1 MASKGN
7 DRKSRSDR
15 DSRPSARERL
25 IVEERDA
32 FRVNGF
38 GALLG
43 VVGALGVGLWLFLA
57 AIIEAEQNKA
67 SPAATLWVG
76 LGLFVLVALACAGF
90 YTVQPNEARVLV
102 FLGSYSGSVRDS
114 GFWWSNPLAEK
125 KRISLRVRNFNSEKL
140 KVNDAQGNP
149 IEIAAVVVWRVVDSA
164 RAVFDVER
172 YEHFV
177 SIQSETAIRAL
188 ASRYPYDSHD
198 DAQASL
204 RGSPEDVAAELQ
216 RQLDERLDVAGVK
229 VLDARISHLAYSP
242 EIAQAM
248 LRRQQANA
256 VIAARQ
262 QIVEGAVGMV
272 EMALKRLSEK
282 KVVELDEERK
292 AAMVSNLMVVLVS
305 ETETHPV
312 VNAGS
317 LY

>member
-1 MASKGN
+1 MAIQSSRGKAQEGRGGRTNKG
-7 DRKSRSDR
+7 SE
-15 DSRPSARERL
+15 AIAERA
-25 IVEERDA
+25 A

-38 GALLG
+38 GALLA
-43 VVGALGVGLWLFLA
+43 ALGSLAVGLWLFIG
-57 AIIEAEQNKA
+57 AIIEAEQSKSTPGA
-67 SPAATLWVG
+67 PLWVG
-76 LGLFVLVALACAGF
+76 LAVIVAFAIGCAGF
-90 YTVQPNEARVLV
+90 YTVQPNEARVLI
-102 FLGSYSGSVRDS
+102 FFGSYSGSVRDS
-114 GFWWSNPLAEK
+114 GFWWSNPFAEK

-149 IEIAAVVVWRVVDSA
+149 IEIAAVVVWRVIDSA

-188 ASRYPYDSHD
+188 ASHYPYDSHEEG
-198 DAQASL
+198 QASL
-204 RGSPEDVAAELQ
+204 RGSPEDVGAELG
-216 RQLDERLDVAGVK
+216 RQLDARLEVAGVE

-248 LRRQQANA
+248 LRRQQATA

-282 KVVELDEERK
+282 HVVELDEERK

-305 ETETHPV
+305 ETETHPI